1 MSRDIWAEKD
11 TERRKQKA
19 KLASHPP
26 LSSLPSLL
34 LLQGLSILTR
44 FRAFVTSALAQTMA
58 GMDPTNSVAT
68 LERYAQRGGGRRRAS
83 SSSSSSSS
91 GDDKVEEEDPVLG
104 KLFAEAAAG
113 DDRAARRVH
122 DAVFDELWG
131 GVLDKTQLG
140 FGGGG
145 GGGGGGG
152 EGPKEAE
159 ATARM
164 REWVR
169 KEEPAL
175 WDLMTMEGDPFVTQ

>member
-1 MSRDIWAEKD
+1 MRN
-11 TERRKQKA
+11 RKGIV
-19 KLASHPP
+19 STF
-26 LSSLPSLL
+26 PSISFPT
-34 LLQGLSILTR
+34 LLQGLSILSR

-58 GMDPTNSVAT
+58 GMDPSSSMAT
-68 LERYAQRGGGRRRAS
+68 LERYAHRGGGAAGGRRTS
-83 SSSSSSSS
+83 SSSNSGS
-91 GDDKVEEEDPVLG
+91 GDEKEKEEGRDPVLQ

-113 DDRAARRVH
+113 DEMAARRVH

-131 GVLDKTQLG
+131 DVLDKRQLG
-140 FGGGG
+140 FGD

-175 WDLMTMEGDPFVTQ
+175 WDLMTMDGDPFVTQ

>member
-1 MSRDIWAEKD
+1 MSRGHMGR
-11 TERRKQKA
+11 ERKTQREGNKRQITR
-19 KLASHPP
+19 LTFPI
-26 LSSLPSLL
+26 SSPPSLL

-58 GMDPTNSVAT
+58 GMDPTNSMAT

-83 SSSSSSSS
+83 SSSSSSS

-104 KLFAEAAAG
+104 ELFAEAAAG
-113 DDRAARRVH
+113 DERAARRVH

-140 FGGGG
+140 FG